1 MLKAV
6 TVQAITFSRP
16 VEEFIIIIIIVME
29 HFIWEEDNEGKKQL
43 SNIQT
48 ATP

>member
-1 MLKAV
+1 
-6 TVQAITFSRP
+6 
-16 VEEFIIIIIIVME
+16 ME

-48 ATP
+48 ATPWSEFLINFIHPIK

>member
-16 VEEFIIIIIIVME
+16 LEEFIIIIIIME